1 MEIAWQ
7 PPKTAGHPPFHKYK
21 LQRTSDPDGL
31 SEWRSVNR
39 QVDVEA
45 TSWVDRKLQ
54 VLLCTIL
61 PRTLAAGVMS
71 GQHNCPIIYFST

>member
-1 MEIAWQ
+1 MQALGSALEITWQ

-45 TSWVDRKLQ
+45 TIWTDRSLQ
-54 VLLCTIL
+54 VW
-61 PRTLAAGVMS
+61 PRTVLLQIS
-71 GQHNCPIIYFST
+71 QQQ